1 MLSDEQADK
10 RFWPHS
16 CQGYIIRVHLD
27 CVEAIFAQAVG
38 LAEKHAF
45 GQPLCKQG
53 LIGGGAL

>member
-1 MLSDEQADK
+1 MLCDEQADE
-10 RFWPHS
+10 RFRSHR
-16 CQGYIIRVHLD
+16 CQGYIVRVHFD